1 MTTTPNRVRIFDV
14 DPAEAERG
22 KKFDDGD
29 LVGRFR
35 SGAQVNGRPMALT
48 EWRVTTGDPEIASSI
63 ADLFGGKTSEWET
76 KTEENLEV
84 YTEAG
89 EVKIILDGASAVK
102 TGMVLWGRKGKVREC
117 DGVTQKDGSACVCP
131 QTVKERKEA
140 AQAGNGCDPS
150 IMIFFRLADAPEL
163 GKFRFITGS
172 WSMLREIG
180 KAQDALDEI
189 GGPAEAVLKLEH
201 VEYESNGAKRAFT
214 KPVLVVTGPAE
225 DVFS

>member
-1 MTTTPNRVRIFDV
+1 MNTQNRVRVFDV
-14 DPAEAERG
+14 DPAEAEKA
-22 KKFDDGD
+22 KKFESSD

-48 EWRVTTGDPEIASSI
+48 EWRVTTGDPDIADSI
-63 ADLFGGKTSEWET
+63 AEAFGGTPAEWET

-84 YTEAG
+84 YTETG
-89 EVKIILDGASAVK
+89 SIPIVLDGPSAVK

-140 AQAGNGCDPS
+140 AQAGSGCDPS
-150 IMIFFRLADAPEL
+150 IMIFFRLADHPEL

-172 WSMLREIG
+172 WSMLKEIS

-201 VEYESNGAKRAFT
+201 VEFESNGQKRAFT
-214 KPVLVVTGPAE
+214 KPVLLVTGPAE